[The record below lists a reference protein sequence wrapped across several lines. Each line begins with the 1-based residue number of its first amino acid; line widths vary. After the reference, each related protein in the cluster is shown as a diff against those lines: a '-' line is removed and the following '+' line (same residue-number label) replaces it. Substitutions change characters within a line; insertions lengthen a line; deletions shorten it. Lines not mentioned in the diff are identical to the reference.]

1 MTSPKLSASSTVCV
15 LAGVR
20 CGEGGRWI
28 LGIQASMKRKRI
40 KRFYYLCSRHA
51 KRISRLP
58 YKSKRTRRLFAVKRI
73 FASCLL
79 IFASYRN
86 TRAYPSHIPTTAY
99 PLPSPSPT
107 YNINKQQY
115 VGFPSFHRR
124 DIFSGN
130 SKSTGFT
137 P

>member
-15 LAGVR
+15 LAGDS
-20 CGEGGRWI
+20 CGEGGELDSWNTSEYETKKNKTV
-28 LGIQASMKRKRI
+28 LLALFAS
-40 KRFYYLCSRHA
+40 
-51 KRISRLP
+51 KRISRLL
-58 YKSKRTRRLFAVKRI
+58 YNSKRTRRLFAVKRI

-107 YNINKQQY
+107 YNINKQQ
-115 VGFPSFHRR
+115 
-124 DIFSGN
+124 
-130 SKSTGFT
+130 
-137 P
+137 